1 VEGSAVFFLITL
13 LISII
18 CLMLMTPLPPLNILV
33 ISMMVAGFGTLVE
46 AASWR
51 GFDNL
56 FLPLG
61 LSDLPVGPCREQPG
75 RALFLRRAFSSS
87 AFSPSS
93 TSSPDRPE
101 QTCRACLCHG
111 GLSSCSR

>member
-13 LISII
+13 LISIV

-75 RALFLRRAFSSS
+75 RASDSFAGLFVASILVFKRVAPMIGLTGMPRMSMSR
-87 AFSPSS
+87 PSF
-93 TSSPDRPE
+93 
-101 QTCRACLCHG
+101 C
-111 GLSSCSR
+111 CSR